1 MSYVLFISE
10 EKLKDSTSIYGSVD
24 TALLLNYVRQA
35 QRLYCETKLG
45 TKLTQKLKD
54 LIVAG
59 TINDVGNEYYKELL
73 NDYIGDYLPNMSLFM
88 AIPFLRFKIEAGNI
102 YSKTSET
109 GNALTNDEAQHLRSE
124 ILNTGE
130 YFIERMIDFIKN
142 NISRFPEYN
151 LNSGADVSPDSNGYS
166 YQGMNLER
174 PQGQGNKIT
183 LRDFLT
189 PDLT

>member
-1 MSYVLFISE
+1 MAYVLFISE
-10 EKLKDSTSIYGSVD
+10 QKLVDSTSIYGSVD
-24 TALLLNYVRQA
+24 SSLLLPYVRQA

-45 TKLTQKLKD
+45 TDLTQKLKD
-54 LIVAG
+54 LITAG
-59 TINDVGNEYYKELL
+59 TINNVGNEYYKELL
-73 NDYIGDYLPNMSLFM
+73 NDYIGDYLPNMSLYM
-88 AIPFLRFKIEAGNI
+88 AFPFLRFKIEAGNI

-109 GNALTNDEAQHLRSE
+109 GVALTTAEAQHLRSE

-142 NISRFPEYN
+142 NISQFPEYN
-151 LNSGADVSPDSNGYS
+151 TNSGADVSPDSNGFS
-166 YQGMNLER
+166 YQGMNLDR

>member
-1 MSYVLFISE
+1 MAYILFISQD
-10 EKLKDSTSIYGSVD
+10 KLVDSTSIYGSVD
-24 TALLLNYVRQA
+24 SSLLLPYVRQA

-45 TKLTQKLKD
+45 TDLTQKLKD
-54 LIVAG
+54 LITAG
-59 TINDVGNEYYKELL
+59 TVNDEGNEYYKELL
-73 NDYIGDYLPNMSLFM
+73 NDYIGDYLPNMSLYM
-88 AIPFLRFKIEAGNI
+88 AFPFLRFKIEAGNI
-102 YSKTSET
+102 YSKNSENGT
-109 GNALTNDEAQHLRSE
+109 ALTTAEAQHLRSE

-142 NISRFPEYN
+142 NISQFPEYN
-151 LNSGADVSPDSNGYS
+151 TNSGADVSPDGSGFS
-166 YQGMNLER
+166 YQGMNLDR

>member
-1 MSYVLFISE
+1 MAYVLFISE
-10 EKLKDSTSIYGSVD
+10 DKLKDSTSIYGSVD
-24 TALLLNYVRQA
+24 SSLLLPYVRQA

-54 LIVAG
+54 LIKNNQV
-59 TINDVGNEYYKELL
+59 NNVGNEYYKELL
-73 NDYIGDYLPNMSLFM
+73 NDYIGDYLPNMALYM

-109 GNALTNDEAQHLRSE
+109 GVALTTAEAQHLRSE
-124 ILNTGE
+124 ILNNGE

-142 NISRFPEYN
+142 NISEFPEYN
-151 LNSGADVSPDSNGYS
+151 LNSGSDLSPDSNGFS
-166 YQGMNLER
+166 YLGMNLER

>member
-73 NDYIGDYLPNMSLFM
+73 NDYIGDYLPNMSLYM

-109 GNALTNDEAQHLRSE
+109 GVALTTAESQHIRSE

-166 YQGMNLER
+166 YQGMNLDR
-174 PQGQGNKIT
+174 PSAKGNKIT
-183 LRDFLT
+183 LNDFLT

>member
-10 EKLKDSTSIYGSVD
+10 DKLKDSTSIYGSVD
-24 TALLLNYVRQA
+24 SSLLLPYVRQA

-59 TINDVGNEYYKELL
+59 TVNDVGNEYYKELL
-73 NDYIGDYLPNMSLFM
+73 NDFIGDYLPNMSLFM
-88 AIPFLRFKIEAGNI
+88 AFPFLRFKIEAGNI
-102 YSKTSET
+102 YSKTSEN
-109 GNALTNDEAQHLRSE
+109 GVALTTAEAQHLRSE

-142 NISRFPEYN
+142 NIRNIFR
-151 LNSGADVSPDSNGYS
+151 LN
-166 YQGMNLER
+166 R
-174 PQGQGNKIT
+174 T
-183 LRDFLT
+183 FT
-189 PDLT
+189 

>member
-1 MSYVLFISE
+1 M
-10 EKLKDSTSIYGSVD
+10 
-24 TALLLNYVRQA
+24 
-35 QRLYCETKLG
+35 
-45 TKLTQKLKD
+45 
-54 LIVAG
+54 IVAG
-59 TINDVGNEYYKELL
+59 TVNDAGNEYYKELL
-73 NDYIGDYLPNMSLFM
+73 NDFIGDYLPNMALYM

-151 LNSGADVSPDSNGYS
+151 LNSGSDVSPDSSGFS

-174 PQGQGNKIT
+174 PRGQGNKIT

>member
-10 EKLKDSTSIYGSVD
+10 QKLIDSTSAYGSID
-24 TALLLNYVRQA
+24 SSLLLPFVRQA

-54 LIVAG
+54 LITAG
-59 TINDVGNEYYKELL
+59 TVNDAGNEYYKELL
-73 NDYIGDYLPNMSLFM
+73 NDYIGDYLPNMSLYM

-151 LNSGADVSPDSNGYS
+151 TNSGADVSPDSNGYS

-174 PQGQGNKIT
+174 PNAQGNKIT

>member
-10 EKLKDSTSIYGSVD
+10 QKLIDSTSAYGSID
-24 TALLLNYVRQA
+24 SSLLLPFVRQA

-59 TINDVGNEYYKELL
+59 TVNDAGNEYYKELL
-73 NDYIGDYLPNMSLFM
+73 NDYIGDYLPNMSLYM

-151 LNSGADVSPDSNGYS
+151 TNSGADVSPDSNGYS

-174 PQGQGNKIT
+174 PNGQGNKIT

>member
-1 MSYVLFISE
+1 MAYILFISQD
-10 EKLKDSTSIYGSVD
+10 KLVDSTSIYGSVD
-24 TALLLNYVRQA
+24 SSLLLPYVRQA

-45 TKLTQKLKD
+45 TDLTQKLKD
-54 LIVAG
+54 LITAG
-59 TINDVGNEYYKELL
+59 TVNYVGNEYYKELL
-73 NDYIGDYLPNMSLFM
+73 NDYIGDYLPNMSLYM
-88 AIPFLRFKIEAGNI
+88 AFPFLRFKIEAGNI
-102 YSKTSET
+102 YSKTSENGT
-109 GNALTNDEAQHLRSE
+109 ALTSAEAQHLRSE

-142 NISRFPEYN
+142 NISQFPEYN
-151 LNSGADVSPDSNGYS
+151 TNSGADVSPDSNGFS
-166 YQGMNLER
+166 YQGMNLDR

>member
-1 MSYVLFISE
+1 MAYILFISQD
-10 EKLKDSTSIYGSVD
+10 KLVDSTSIYGSVD
-24 TALLLNYVRQA
+24 SSLLLPYVRQA

-45 TKLTQKLKD
+45 TDLTQKLKD
-54 LIVAG
+54 LITAG
-59 TINDVGNEYYKELL
+59 TVNEVGNEYYKELL
-73 NDYIGDYLPNMSLFM
+73 NDYIGDYLPNMSLYM
-88 AIPFLRFKIEAGNI
+88 AFPFLRFKIEAGNI
-102 YSKTSET
+102 YSKTSENGT
-109 GNALTNDEAQHLRSE
+109 ALTSAEAQHLRSE

-142 NISRFPEYN
+142 NISQFPEYN
-151 LNSGADVSPDSNGYS
+151 TNSGADVSPDSNGFS
-166 YQGMNLER
+166 YQGMNLDR

>member
-10 EKLKDSTSIYGSVD
+10 QKLIDSTSAYGSID
-24 TALLLNYVRQA
+24 SSLLLPFVRQA

-59 TINDVGNEYYKELL
+59 TVNDVGNEYYKELL
-73 NDYIGDYLPNMSLFM
+73 NDFIGDYLPNMSLYM

-151 LNSGADVSPDSNGYS
+151 LNSGADVSPDGSGFS
-166 YQGMNLER
+166 YLGMNLER
-174 PQGQGNKIT
+174 PKGQGDKIT

>member
-1 MSYVLFISE
+1 MAYVLFISE
-10 EKLKDSTSIYGSVD
+10 QKLVDSTSIYGSVD
-24 TALLLNYVRQA
+24 SSLLLPYVRQA

-45 TKLTQKLKD
+45 TDLTQKLKD
-54 LIVAG
+54 LIIAG
-59 TINDVGNEYYKELL
+59 TVNSVGNEYYKELL
-73 NDYIGDYLPNMSLFM
+73 NDYIGDYLPNMSLYM
-88 AIPFLRFKIEAGNI
+88 AFPFLRFKIEAGNI

-109 GNALTNDEAQHLRSE
+109 GVALTTAEAQHLRSE

-151 LNSGADVSPDSNGYS
+151 TNSGADVSPDGSGFS
-166 YQGMNLER
+166 YLGMNLER
-174 PQGQGNKIT
+174 PKGQGDKIT

>member
-1 MSYVLFISE
+1 MAYVLFISE
-10 EKLKDSTSIYGSVD
+10 DKLKDSTSIYGSVD
-24 TALLLNYVRQA
+24 SSLLLPYVRQA

-54 LIVAG
+54 LIIAG
-59 TINDVGNEYYKELL
+59 TINNAGNEYYKELL
-73 NDYIGDYLPNMSLFM
+73 NDYIGDYLPNMALYM
-88 AIPFLRFKIEAGNI
+88 AFPFLRFKIEAGNI

-109 GNALTNDEAQHLRSE
+109 GVALSTEEAQHLRSE

-151 LNSGADVSPDSNGYS
+151 TNSGADVSPDSNGYS
-166 YQGMNLER
+166 YQGMNLDR
-174 PQGQGNKIT
+174 PSAKSNKIT
-183 LRDFLT
+183 LNDFLT

>member
-24 TALLLNYVRQA
+24 TALLLPYVRQA

-59 TINDVGNEYYKELL
+59 TINNVGNEYYKELL
-73 NDYIGDYLPNMSLFM
+73 NDYIGDYLPNMSLYM

-109 GNALTNDEAQHLRSE
+109 GNALTTDEAQHLRSE

-151 LNSGADVSPDSNGYS
+151 TNSGADVSPDSNGYS

-174 PQGQGNKIT
+174 PQAQGNKIT

>member
-1 MSYVLFISE
+1 MAYVLFISQQ
-10 EKLKDSTSIYGSVD
+10 KLVDSTSIYGSVD
-24 TALLLNYVRQA
+24 SSLLLPYVRQA

-45 TKLTQKLKD
+45 TDLTQKLKD
-54 LIVAG
+54 LITAG
-59 TINDVGNEYYKELL
+59 TVNYVGNEYYKELL
-73 NDYIGDYLPNMSLFM
+73 NDYIGDYLPNMSLYM
-88 AIPFLRFKIEAGNI
+88 AFPFLRFKIEAGNI
-102 YSKTSET
+102 YSKTSENGT
-109 GNALTNDEAQHLRSE
+109 ALTSAEAQHLRSE

-142 NISRFPEYN
+142 NISQFPEYN
-151 LNSGADVSPDSNGYS
+151 TNSGADVSPDSNGFS
-166 YQGMNLER
+166 YQGMNLDR

>member
-1 MSYVLFISE
+1 MAYVLFISE
-10 EKLKDSTSIYGSVD
+10 DKLKDSTSIYGSVD
-24 TALLLNYVRQA
+24 SSLLLPYVRQA

-73 NDYIGDYLPNMSLFM
+73 NDYIGDYLPNMSLYM

-109 GNALTNDEAQHLRSE
+109 GVALTTAESQYIRSE

-151 LNSGADVSPDSNGYS
+151 LNSGSDVSPDSNGFS
-166 YQGMNLER
+166 YLGMNLER
-174 PQGQGNKIT
+174 PKGQGDKIT

>member
-1 MSYVLFISE
+1 
-10 EKLKDSTSIYGSVD
+10 
-24 TALLLNYVRQA
+24 
-35 QRLYCETKLG
+35 
-45 TKLTQKLKD
+45 

-59 TINDVGNEYYKELL
+59 TINDAGNEYYKELL
-73 NDYIGDYLPNMSLFM
+73 NDYIGDYLPNMALYM

-109 GNALTNDEAQHLRSE
+109 GVALTTAESQHIRSE

-151 LNSGADVSPDSNGYS
+151 TNSGADVSPDGSGFS
-166 YQGMNLER
+166 YLGMNLER
-174 PQGQGNKIT
+174 PKGQGDKIT

>member
-10 EKLKDSTSIYGSVD
+10 QKLIDSTSIYGSVD
-24 TALLLNYVRQA
+24 SSLLLPYVRQA

-59 TINDVGNEYYKELL
+59 TIDSVGNEYYKELL
-73 NDYIGDYLPNMSLFM
+73 NDYIGDYLPNMSLYM

-102 YSKTSET
+102 YSKSSET

-151 LNSGADVSPDSNGYS
+151 LNSGADVSPDSSGFS

-174 PQGQGNKIT
+174 PNGQGNKIT

>member
-1 MSYVLFISE
+1 MAYVLFISE
-10 EKLKDSTSIYGSVD
+10 DKLKDSTSIYGSVD
-24 TALLLNYVRQA
+24 SSLLLPYVRQA
-35 QRLYCETKLG
+35 QRLYVETKLG

-54 LIVAG
+54 LIIAG
-59 TINDVGNEYYKELL
+59 TINNVGNEYYKELL
-73 NDYIGDYLPNMSLFM
+73 NDYIGDYLPNMALYM
-88 AIPFLRFKIEAGNI
+88 AFPFLRFKIEAGNI

-109 GNALTNDEAQHLRSE
+109 GVALSTEEAQHLRSE

-151 LNSGADVSPDSNGYS
+151 TNTGSDVSPDSNGYS
-166 YQGMNLER
+166 YQGMNLDR
-174 PQGQGNKIT
+174 PNAKGNKIT
-183 LRDFLT
+183 LNDFLT

>member
-10 EKLKDSTSIYGSVD
+10 QKLIDSTSAYGSID
-24 TALLLNYVRQA
+24 SSLLLPFVRQA

-59 TINDVGNEYYKELL
+59 TVNDVGNEYYKELL
-73 NDYIGDYLPNMSLFM
+73 NDYIGDYLPNMSLYM

-109 GNALTNDEAQHLRSE
+109 GNPLTTDEAQHLRSE

-151 LNSGADVSPDSNGYS
+151 TNSGADVSPDSNGYS

-174 PQGQGNKIT
+174 PNAQGNKIT

>member
-1 MSYVLFISE
+1 MAYVLFISE
-10 EKLKDSTSIYGSVD
+10 DKLKDSTSIYGSVD
-24 TALLLNYVRQA
+24 SSLLLPYVRQA

-54 LIVAG
+54 LIIAG
-59 TINDVGNEYYKELL
+59 TVNSGGNEYYKELL
-73 NDYIGDYLPNMSLFM
+73 NDYIGDYLPNMALYM

-109 GNALTNDEAQHLRSE
+109 GVALTTAEAQHLRSE
-124 ILNTGE
+124 ILNNGE

-142 NISRFPEYN
+142 NISEFPEYN
-151 LNSGADVSPDSNGYS
+151 TNSGADVSPDSNGFS
-166 YQGMNLER
+166 YLGMNLER
-174 PQGQGNKIT
+174 PKGQGNKIT

>member
-24 TALLLNYVRQA
+24 TALLLPYVRQA

-59 TINDVGNEYYKELL
+59 TVGNVGNEYYKELL
-73 NDYIGDYLPNMSLFM
+73 NDYIGDYLPNMSLYM

-109 GNALTNDEAQHLRSE
+109 GNALSTDEAQHLRSE

-151 LNSGADVSPDSNGYS
+151 TNSGADVSPDSSGFS

-174 PQGQGNKIT
+174 HNAQGNKIT

>member
-10 EKLKDSTSIYGSVD
+10 QKLIDSTSAYGSID
-24 TALLLNYVRQA
+24 SSLLLNYVRQA

-59 TINDVGNEYYKELL
+59 TVNDAGNEYYKELL
-73 NDYIGDYLPNMSLFM
+73 NDYIGDYLPNMALYM

-102 YSKTSET
+102 YSKSSET

-151 LNSGADVSPDSNGYS
+151 LNSGSDVSPDSNGYS

-174 PQGQGNKIT
+174 PNAQGNKIT

>member
-1 MSYVLFISE
+1 MAYILFISE
-10 EKLKDSTSIYGSVD
+10 QKLVDSTSIYGSVD
-24 TALLLNYVRQA
+24 SSLLLPYVRQA

-54 LIVAG
+54 LIKDNQV
-59 TINDVGNEYYKELL
+59 NNSGNEYYKELL
-73 NDYIGDYLPNMSLFM
+73 NDYIGDYLPNMALYM

-109 GNALTNDEAQHLRSE
+109 GNALTNAEAQHLRSE

-142 NISRFPEYN
+142 NISQFPEYN
-151 LNSGADVSPDSNGYS
+151 TNSGADVSPDSNGFS
-166 YQGMNLER
+166 YLGMNLER
-174 PQGQGNKIT
+174 PKGQGDKIT